1 MLGALRELLG
11 LNQPAGGGQKGSAP
25 TATPETPKVQP
36 DANRDVLAA
45 LAKPTANPPE
55 AVVSPAT
62 DENTILQDLET
73 RLSQLP
79 AAVVFKFL
87 IRSLNPFLQ
96 FLAHLLNQGDPKPS
110 SQPTTNTPTIPA
122 QINPGVP
129 ATVTPPLN
137 QTSTAEA
144 NQPNVE
150 NDLLNQLNQLLGGA
164 TEAQTQNTP
173 QASNPPTQAQTQN
186 IPQASNPAP
195 QQASQDAQVAELTN
209 LLQQFAQQPTPTP
222 PLTQQAA

>member
-1 MLGALRELLG
+1 MLGTLRELLG

-25 TATPETPKVQP
+25 TAMPETPKAQP

-62 DENTILQDLET
+62 DENTILKDLET

-110 SQPTTNTPTIPA
+110 SQPTTNTPTIHA

-164 TEAQTQNTP
+164 TQAQTQNTP
-173 QASNPPTQAQTQN
+173 QASNP
-186 IPQASNPAP
+186 AP
-195 QQASQDAQVAELTN
+195 QQDAPQVAELAN